1 MPQDAAVSQN
11 QESPSLVIDLT
22 NAQQATVLDASSIL
36 HKVQLDAFLQRVS
49 EVVQRV
55 DSFKKQLPAH
65 GDKVKGVGYARHHD
79 VITVHG
85 KRGSGKTTFLL
96 SALTL
101 LQNDEKR
108 AKVLGNDKAKND
120 ALNDLC
126 VLEIMDPTLFGLHE
140 HLLLSLL
147 GKIAQKVCARK
158 KSTGAALCDAAS
170 THCDMEQ
177 WEKSLRSLA
186 KGLKYIGET
195 RDDLNSPIP
204 HETVRWE
211 DPDVLLEEGM
221 DNARHGVELERQFHI
236 FLNNSL
242 KILDKKAFVLVLDDI
257 DTRPTIGWHVLEVLR
272 RYFTSPQLVVIIS
285 GDMDLFKKLIEKW
298 QLEIFG
304 LNFTSSQDV
313 LKEFKPRVDGLTEQ
327 YLLKILR
334 TPSRINL
341 GSFGSALHQWEK
353 RYRVSKPIVSKNSK
367 KFLLDIFLKENIT
380 RQLACYTD
388 VEQKLFCQALY
399 ANPARS
405 VTQVLDAFVGYNE
418 DEIATRLQNGL
429 RGYCIEEITTR
440 LREVFFIPLQNLG
453 FEHSFDLA
461 EALQTPLGIK
471 ILMKQLFTHG
481 FVARGLDLLPSRS
494 EQSENNALLALQA
507 ELTQAMHGNPAVLF
521 AYIFKACLLRQ
532 VLIMQGFVIDNNKE
546 NASYANLET
555 YLALETQEISSTTV
569 SRISALHWG
578 DPRANNALCQKGLLR
593 LYAASITKSAP
604 DAMRAMYGATVEELE
619 TLEAVRTIDEL
630 EEFRT
635 KAKLSGL
642 KDSYRAMRNW
652 INTPETLRD
661 TVISWHRDL
670 VNVGIVNVRRGSNNY
685 RAFSIFSL
693 LAVMSDV
700 LECEEETLSSLLE
713 QYVQAPISNV
723 YGANASLTPQREVGT
738 IEDREEGISLPTL
751 APDTLGTKNTFTERL
766 EQWRRGENFPS
777 VLTSVLTPAL
787 PATLC
792 ARIMVRFFSALERIE
807 EKILNANI
815 FVGTYIHRCLVA
827 FFNSVL
833 VEEFLLRAPQ
843 NSDIKLKILLE
854 NPVTSDSMFLKNIL
868 GTQALREFNHDNSKK
883 DVTFKAIIDGEYVR
897 ANSLSPEYP
906 LFRTV
911 FTFPLWGFYLKPE
924 ETLASDSSN
933 SVYGIYMR
941 LQPEN
946 LETAKAMYA
955 IAYNTP
961 DVTFP
966 NMYPL
971 LNSLAIAKAAEHT
984 IAKKT
989 VKSEIETLTSE
1000 GKRAKLAANP
1010 KSLTYKKII
1019 NDIKVNEPSLLE
1031 DYRGVTGPMPEEF
1044 SDSFHEIIDR
1054 YYTDVAQNSRF
1065 RTDEE
1070 CRKFWGNVKKYTKSW
1085 N

>member
-1 MPQDAAVSQN
+1 MSQDAAVSQN
-11 QESPSLVIDLT
+11 QESPRLVIDLS

-36 HKVQLDAFLQRVS
+36 HKVQLDAFLQRVA

-55 DSFKKQLPAH
+55 DSFKKQLPSTH
-65 GDKVKGVGYARHHD
+65 GDKVNGVGYARHHD

-101 LQNDEKR
+101 LQDDKKR
-108 AKVLGNDKAKND
+108 AKALGNDKVKSD
-120 ALNDLC
+120 TLNDLC

-147 GKIAQKVCARK
+147 GKIAQKVCAHK
-158 KSTGAALCDAAS
+158 KSNGAALCDAAS
-170 THCDMEQ
+170 AHCNMEQ

-204 HETVRWE
+204 QETVRWE
-211 DPDVLLEEGM
+211 DPDLLLEEGM
-221 DNARHGVELERQFHI
+221 DNARHGVELERQFHA
-236 FLNNSL
+236 FLDNSL
-242 KILDKKAFVLVLDDI
+242 KILDKKAFVLALDDI

-272 RYFTSPQLVVIIS
+272 RYFTSPQLVVILS
-285 GDMDLFKKLIEKW
+285 GDMNLFKKLIEKW

-334 TPSRINL
+334 TPSRINI
-341 GSFGSALHQWEK
+341 GSFGYALHQWQK
-353 RYRVSKPIVSKNSK
+353 RYSVNKPIVSKNSK
-367 KFLLDIFLKENIT
+367 KFSLDIFLKENIT

-418 DEIATRLQNGL
+418 EEIDTRQQNCL

-440 LREVFFIPLQNLG
+440 LREVFLIPLQNLG
-453 FEHSFDLA
+453 FEQPFDLA
-461 EALQTPLGIK
+461 EALQTPLGVK

-481 FVARGLDLLPSRS
+481 FVTRGLDLLPSRS

-532 VLIMQGFVIDNNKE
+532 VLIMRGIVIDNSKE
-546 NASYANLET
+546 NANYANLEA
-555 YLALETQEISSTTV
+555 YLALETQETPSTTA

-578 DPRANNALCQKGLLR
+578 DPRASNDLCQKGLLR

-604 DAMRAMYGATVEELE
+604 DAMRSMYGATVEELE
-619 TLEAVRTIDEL
+619 AADSATFGEL
-630 EEFRT
+630 SEFRT
-635 KAKLSGL
+635 QAKLSGL

-670 VNVGIVNVRRGSNNY
+670 VNMGIVNVRRGRNNY

-700 LECEEETLSSLLE
+700 LECEEDTLSSLLA
-713 QYVQAPISNV
+713 QYGQAPSLNV
-723 YGANASLTPQREVGT
+723 YGGNARLTTQREVET
-738 IEDREEGISLPTL
+738 IEEREKGINFPTL
-751 APDTLGTKNTFTERL
+751 APDTLGTKNTFIDRL
-766 EQWRRGENFPS
+766 KQWKRGKNFPPFFGS
-777 VLTSVLTPAL
+777 APTPAL

-807 EKILNANI
+807 EDIENADI
-815 FVGTYIHRCLVA
+815 FAGTYIHRYLVA
-827 FFNSVL
+827 FFNCVL

-843 NSDIKLKILLE
+843 DSALKVSLA
-854 NPVTSDSMFLKNIL
+854 NPTTRDNVFLKNML
-868 GTQALREFNHDNSKK
+868 DTQALGELTHGSSEK
-883 DVTFKAIIDGEYVR
+883 DVTFTALIDGKSVR

-924 ETLASDSSN
+924 ETLASDSTN

-941 LQPEN
+941 LLYED
-946 LETAKAMYA
+946 LESAKAMYA
-955 IAYNTP
+955 VSYNTP

-966 NMYPL
+966 NLYPL
-971 LNSLAIAKAAEHT
+971 LNSLAIPKIPVPAKILT
-984 IAKKT
+984 NSGT
-989 VKSEIETLTSE
+989 RTLE
-1000 GKRAKLAANP
+1000 GIRARLRVNP
-1010 KSLTYKKII
+1010 KALPYKNII
-1019 NDIKVNEPSLLE
+1019 DDIKVNEPSLLE
-1031 DYRGVTGPMPEEF
+1031 GYRGVTGSMPPEF
-1044 SDSFHEIIDR
+1044 SATFHAIIDR
-1054 YYTDVAQNSRF
+1054 YYTPIEQNSRF
-1065 RTDEE
+1065 RTEAE
-1070 CRKFWGNVKKYTKSW
+1070 CKKFWGQLKRHLKLW